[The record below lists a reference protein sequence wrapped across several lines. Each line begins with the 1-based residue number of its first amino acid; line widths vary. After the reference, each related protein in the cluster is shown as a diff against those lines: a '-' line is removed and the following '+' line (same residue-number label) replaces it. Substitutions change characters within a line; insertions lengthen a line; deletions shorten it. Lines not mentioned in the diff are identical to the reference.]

1 MTEVV
6 EQAEQ
11 VEQRDEALMNA
22 QTGAMSS
29 VTLAERAE
37 YQTYERA
44 RRKRLLAAIAPA
56 GVILAGLACLVAT
69 ASLIVNPQQDASVWV
84 NDALTFAL
92 AISFALAWVALQRG
106 KLGTAS
112 TIAIWAGGGGV
123 LATVTIA
130 CFAQG
135 LTPLSLIQVASLVI
149 AIALIG
155 LLGDLRAIII
165 GTAIVNVVTVII
177 LVRAPRPEPLQPI
190 LDGQIALIL
199 SVTLTYQWAVAVVM
213 IAIWLTY
220 QQTLRALG
228 VSFARAQRLDTL
240 KAQFITHINHEL
252 RTPIMTLQG
261 YIDYLRL
268 GRKRLPEQE
277 VDRSLEKASRTADT
291 LVDLLTSVLDIRR
304 IEADHTFS
312 AEPVPVR
319 AALDDAMALIDPRV
333 SEGILRDLR
342 VEIPAGLTAWGD
354 RARTQQILTNLLSNA
369 LKYSPPETPIEVT
382 AQLIPAPTARQRLGR
397 RRAESAR
404 DQVEIVVRDYGQG
417 IPPDQLS
424 LLFNR
429 FVRLPR
435 DLASNVAGTG
445 LGLYLCRVFAQG
457 MGGTITAESSGVPG
471 EGTAFTLRLTADV
484 SNPPTSV

>member
-6 EQAEQ
+6 ER

-44 RRKRLLAAIAPA
+44 RQRRLLAAIAPA

-92 AISFALAWVALQRG
+92 AISFALAWVALRRG
-106 KLGTAS
+106 RLGTAS

-165 GTAIVNVVTVII
+165 GTAIINVVTVII
-177 LVRAPRPEPLQPI
+177 LLRAPRPAPLQSI

-268 GRKRLPEQE
+268 GRKRLPEEE

-291 LVDLLTSVLDIRR
+291 LVDLLSSVLDIRR
-304 IEADHTFS
+304 IEADDSFA

-319 AALDDAMALIDPRV
+319 AALDSAMALIDPRV
-333 SEGILRDLR
+333 SEGVQRDLR
-342 VEIPAGLTAWGD
+342 VEIPTGLMAWGD

-382 AQLIPAPTARQRLGR
+382 AQLIPAPTTRQRLGR

-471 EGTAFTLRLTADV
+471 EGTAFTLRLPADV
-484 SNPPTSV
+484 SNPPASA

>member
-6 EQAEQ
+6 EQ
-11 VEQRDEALMNA
+11 VERVGQRDEALMNA

-92 AISFALAWVALQRG
+92 AASFALAWVALRRG
-106 KLGTAS
+106 KLGTAA

-165 GTAIVNVVTVII
+165 GTAIINVVTVII
-177 LVRAPRPEPLQPI
+177 LLRAPRPEPLQPI

-277 VDRSLEKASRTADT
+277 IDRSLEKASQTADT
-291 LVDLLTSVLDIRR
+291 LVDLLSSVLDIRR
-304 IEADHTFS
+304 IEADDTFA

-319 AALDDAMALIDPRV
+319 AALDGAMALIDPRV
-333 SEGILRDLR
+333 SEGVLRDLR
-342 VEIPAGLTAWGD
+342 VEIPDGLTAWGD

-369 LKYSPPETPIEVT
+369 LKYSPSETPIEVT
-382 AQLIPAPTARQRLGR
+382 AQFIPAPTARQRLGR
-397 RRAESAR
+397 RRAEPAR

-471 EGTAFTLRLTADV
+471 EGTAFTLRLPADM
-484 SNPPTSV
+484 SNPPTSA